1 MVEAV
6 AFQAALARVGVP
18 ADVQDAIVAQGLTRI
33 QDLIMFQ
40 KEQIACMFKMLL
52 EYAVDPVDIN
62 IFAKSRCLR
71 LCVTGCNSECR
82 EFTPALFTPDVAQ

>member
-40 KEQIACMFKMLL
+40 EEQIACMFKMLL
-52 EYAVDPVDIN
+52 EYALTQLTLIYLPRAD
-62 IFAKSRCLR
+62 A
-71 LCVTGCNSECR
+71 
-82 EFTPALFTPDVAQ
+82 